1 MTRLM
6 ASLVKVNAGCRHGVE
21 HVHDVKILFL
31 TTAEDRACSEYRRSD
46 YIKPTKIAL
55 LFYRTKT
62 LTE

>member
-21 HVHDVKILFL
+21 HVHDGKILFL
-31 TTAEDRACSEYRRSD
+31 TTAEDRACSD
-46 YIKPTKIAL
+46 YIKPTKITL